1 MAFFNPHK
9 VDFNY
14 DTRMIDAAG
23 AVGKS
28 LYEIYKDNVA
38 KNQNQARLD
47 ETNRANLMSE
57 YLRGQKN
64 YETARHN
71 QTTEAE
77 TAKKNAFDQDLGL
90 KNFYSTDSLRRAQ
103 INNLYADNAR
113 QNAQLQ
119 WNMSQAQEKAQ
130 AEQEKQ
136 AGIDMAWYNA
146 GQQGGQFGELPAGL
160 SDADKRNLGRQYRL
174 QIEAQ
179 GGINKAQEPILK
191 QQEAQQKQQ
200 EAKRNDKFLLI
211 SLSKNAPAM
220 ESLGLDVNTVNEA
233 IKNGDPNNLAS
244 QIRAQVG
251 LAKDMK
257 NNYGVDLGI
266 KRKNYNASTIKDI
279 TNASS
284 YFDDRL
290 SGERVDA
297 KDRGEHTGGMSS
309 FKKPFYRAA
318 AFLGSD
324 GAQQWIDDQAT
335 YDNAGRTAAQKSS
348 NLFLG
353 GRSSMDERE
362 QARSEVPG
370 YKKDWFDVDTRA
382 KSAND
387 ERVIDHLVQL
397 IAQEEANG
405 KDASDLR
412 ANLDAQLGKY
422 AAIQKLQG
430 VDDAY
435 IDNKISPLVTSPSIY
450 QKTFQ
455 QAIKG
460 DINKERNSEATRLF
474 MQKIE
479 GSPTPQSNAE
489 QQQKNY
495 IDAGAVGIKFR

>member
-160 SDADKRNLGRQYRL
+160 SDEDKRNLGRQYRL
-174 QIEAQ
+174 QTEAQ

-191 QQEAQQKQQ
+191 QQEAQRKEEQT
-200 EAKRNDKFLLI
+200 ARVNDETF
-211 SLSKNAPAM
+211 NA
-220 ESLGLDVNTVNEA
+220 LGLKLPA
-233 IKNGDPNNLAS
+233 
-244 QIRAQVG
+244 
-251 LAKDMK
+251 
-257 NNYGVDLGI
+257 
-266 KRKNYNASTIKDI
+266 
-279 TNASS
+279 
-284 YFDDRL
+284 
-290 SGERVDA
+290 
-297 KDRGEHTGGMSS
+297 GMVS
-309 FKKPFYRAA
+309 
-318 AFLGSD
+318 
-324 GAQQWIDDQAT
+324 
-335 YDNAGRTAAQKSS
+335 
-348 NLFLG
+348 
-353 GRSSMDERE
+353 
-362 QARSEVPG
+362 
-370 YKKDWFDVDTRA
+370 
-382 KSAND
+382 
-387 ERVIDHLVQL
+387 
-397 IAQEEANG
+397 
-405 KDASDLR
+405 
-412 ANLDAQLGKY
+412 
-422 AAIQKLQG
+422 
-430 VDDAY
+430 
-435 IDNKISPLVTSPSIY
+435 
-450 QKTFQ
+450 
-455 QAIKG
+455 
-460 DINKERNSEATRLF
+460 
-474 MQKIE
+474 
-479 GSPTPQSNAE
+479 GSPAAR
-489 QQQKNY
+489 NY
-495 IDAGAVGIKFR
+495 IDAVVAARTNPQVVKQIEASAGQKNAIATTQVGFNKNLAELGALDKVIIAANNTNTWIPFGNSGISNLGGLFDKAAYAASELSPASRAYKKAVENYASTYADNQKGQGKFNYENMRENLTPNIWGAGNAAETIKTRRAQLISELYQQAMQAKAQGYRGADEMLEQVNNLAASDESIKGILYGKEKIDSNFGAARLYNAPQDTTTDRSPSAKEATQLLMQKMGIPLKAAPASSVPQPPRGYAPNDNLRQRLDEIGIFNEEF